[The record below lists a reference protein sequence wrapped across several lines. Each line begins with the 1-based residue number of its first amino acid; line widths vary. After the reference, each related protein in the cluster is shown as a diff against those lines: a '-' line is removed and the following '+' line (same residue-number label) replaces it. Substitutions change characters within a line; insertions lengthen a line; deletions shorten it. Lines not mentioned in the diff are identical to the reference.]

1 MKLLSTSEEIK
12 KLSMNTNVH
21 EGGDKPI
28 QTIIHLGNGIDPNGT
43 TP

>member
-1 MKLLSTSEEIK
+1 
-12 KLSMNTNVH
+12 MNTNVH